1 MYKSEIV
8 ETSMKKMN
16 KVELVAF
23 KDVSDCIALEECVN
37 NSENG
42 EYIMTPVDY
51 IKLHVENDKSESKE
65 YDILVIIDDMG
76 VKYKTGS
83 EAFERSFRD
92 IFDELKDEKGWQLKV
107 FGKDSKNYK
116 GKKFLSCSVVAT
128 KK

>member
-1 MYKSEIV
+1 MYMSEIT
-8 ETSMKKMN
+8 ETSMKEMN
-16 KVELVAF
+16 KVELIAF

-42 EYIMTPVDY
+42 EFIMHPSDY
-51 IKLHVENDKSESKE
+51 VKLHVVNDKSESKE
-65 YDILVIIDDMG
+65 YDILVIIDNDG

-92 IFDELKDEKGWQLKV
+92 IFDELKDESGWALIV

-116 GKKFLSCSVVAT
+116 GKKFLSCSVVT
-128 KK
+128 EK

>member
-16 KVELVAF
+16 KVELIAF

-37 NSENG
+37 NSETG
-42 EYIMTPVDY
+42 EFIMHPVDY
-51 IKLHVENDKSESKE
+51 VKLHVHNDKSESKE
-65 YDILVIIDDMG
+65 YDILVIIDSEG
-76 VKYKTGS
+76 NKYKTGS

-92 IFDELKDEKGWQLKV
+92 IFDELKDEKGWALKV

-116 GKKFLSCSVVAT
+116 GKKFLSCSVVT
-128 KK
+128 DKK